1 MATPAQT
8 AAQQAAL
15 AKATIA
21 KLNTQL
27 KTTQANLAATTAAN
41 PKPVAIGDRAMDA
54 KAATAAA
61 PAQANSTPAPA
72 QDTYYTKVISGGKTQ
87 AQLDAAANA
96 TQTATD
102 INAMGIS
109 GLTSTV
115 DATTGMVK
123 TVTPPAVVK
132 KKPVFGDPDYVLQP
146 GDPGY
151 KPPVVSDVPLTAAE
165 LAAQAAA
172 LAAARTAEL
181 ANTDAFAGLSDL
193 FASYGLGDLSGDITM
208 LMKKGKTANEALVML
223 KYDPLFNQAYTA
235 RFAGN
240 KTRIANGLNA
250 LSEAN
255 YIQNENAYA
264 ETLKAYGLGNMLSTD
279 RKVNE
284 AKFAQ
289 YIANDMSPTEFND
302 RIKTASDNVINTD
315 PQVMATF
322 KQYYGG
328 LTNSDLVAY
337 FLAPDETLP
346 LLKQKANAA
355 QIGTAAQEQ
364 GFMNAAGGSNVS
376 QERAM
381 QLSLMGVNQPGG
393 VGAASGYQ
401 SVAEVL
407 PAGQKLSSIYKEAGI
422 NYDQTA
428 AENEFLLQNAAA
440 QKQRKGLASLERG
453 SFSGDYGTSSQAGSL
468 SNTRQGQF

>member
-15 AKATIA
+15 AKATLA

-54 KAATAAA
+54 KAN
-61 PAQANSTPAPA
+61 PTPAPA

-87 AQLDAAANA
+87 AQLDAATNA

-102 INAMGIS
+102 INAMGVT
-109 GLTSTV
+109 GLSSKV
-115 DATTGMVK
+115 NPTTGMVETTK
-123 TVTPPAVVK
+123 PKAVVK
-132 KKPVFGDPDYVLQP
+132 ALVLGDPGYVLKYGDPGYVLQP

-193 FASYGLGDLSGDITM
+193 FASYGLGDLSDDITT
-208 LMKKGKTANEALVML
+208 LMKKGKTANQALMML